1 MPWIKD
7 YFAVC
12 SKCHNQE
19 WMDGRNVREAERYAR
34 KNGWSVKPLVCPNC
48 RGNLTMRAPDE
59 MVRHG
64 VGRVVSVSEA
74 PDLIIEDD
82 NSSRR

>member
-19 WMDGRNVREAERYAR
+19 WMDGRTVREAERYAR
-34 KNGWSVKPLVCPNC
+34 KNGWSVNPLVCPNC
-48 RGNLTMRAPDE
+48 RGSLTKRALD
-59 MVRHG
+59 G
-64 VGRVVSVSEA
+64 GRRPA
-74 PDLIIEDD
+74 QFTD
-82 NSSRR
+82 SSLEVINGKAYPRRRK